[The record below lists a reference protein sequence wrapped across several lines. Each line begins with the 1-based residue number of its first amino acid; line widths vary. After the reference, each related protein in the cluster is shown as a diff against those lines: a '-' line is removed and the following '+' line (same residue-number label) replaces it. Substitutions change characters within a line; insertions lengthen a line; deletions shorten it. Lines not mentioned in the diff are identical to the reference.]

1 MLLQSRLNNAEKTL
15 QTLVTNMFVHNDV
28 TGVHET
34 LHSLEKEYA
43 SYMEDVKQL
52 CKDVWARFDMIS
64 IVLGFLLFAISL
76 LVNGYIFQ
84 VIDSLSESKWAGS
97 VMIVLGV
104 SCVFLVI
111 SVLYA
116 FYIET
121 KSFSIMT
128 LILGAVDVV
137 ALLIILHVTMSNK
150 DESPQ
155 ASANSQSAK
164 SHLSKLVP
172 YILLLVTFLCYF
184 SNSFVVFEDSVTL
197 FLAQTAIICFS
208 VKAIYKTFK
217 ENKNVRDLVKSKTK
231 GAKSP
236 EIKKLQTQS
245 VLPIVFLATTCCM
258 CLRLSANFRSQREE
272 QLSEDPSANEEGSL
286 QSNALAGNKNVK
298 FFLEAG
304 CILLIV
310 YLPRKFL
317 TESGNLNGVTGSVL
331 CARYLMPVGAVI
343 TVLYWALQVSCRA
356 LLFYADHFL
365 CDRKMSSI
373 PVLLWKWSVTYKE

>member
-1 MLLQSRLNNAEKTL
+1 MLLQSRLNNAEKAL
-15 QTLVTNMFVHNDV
+15 QTLVTNMFVHSDV
-28 TGVHET
+28 TGAHET
-34 LHSLEKEYA
+34 LHSLEKEYIN
-43 SYMEDVKQL
+43 YMEDVKQL
-52 CKDVWARFDMIS
+52 CKDVWARFDLIS
-64 IVLGFLLFAISL
+64 IALGFLLFAISL

-84 VIDSLSESKWAGS
+84 VIDSLSEGKWVGS

-128 LILGAVDVV
+128 LILGALDIV

-155 ASANSQSAK
+155 ASANSQSTK

-217 ENKNVRDLVKSKTK
+217 ENKNIRDLVKSKTK
-231 GAKSP
+231 GSKSP
-236 EIKKLQTQS
+236 EIKKLQAQS
-245 VLPIVFLATTCCM
+245 VLQIVFLATTCCM
-258 CLRLSANFRSQREE
+258 CLKLSANFRSQREE
-272 QLSEDPSANEEGSL
+272 QMSEDPSASEDGA
-286 QSNALAGNKNVK
+286 QSNALAGNKNIK
-298 FFLEAG
+298 FFFEAG

-331 CARYLMPVGAVI
+331 CARYLIPAGAVV

-356 LLFYADHFL
+356 LFFCSDHFL
-365 CDRKMSSI
+365 CDRKMPFV
-373 PVLLWKWSVTYKE
+373 PVLVWKWSVTYKD